1 MALRNKVLSTPRTLA
16 MLFPDGETQ
25 LWRTE
30 EEFVVGDKLT
40 RNGATWIVTSA
51 GNFARDGKAL
61 AVTLQ
66 PYDESRPP

>member
-1 MALRNKVLSTPRTLA
+1 VALTKKVLSTPRTLA

-25 LWRTE
+25 FWRTD
-30 EEFVVGDKLT
+30 EEFAVGDKLA
-40 RNGATWIVTSA
+40 RSGRTWIVTSA

-66 PYDESRPP
+66 PYDESQRQ